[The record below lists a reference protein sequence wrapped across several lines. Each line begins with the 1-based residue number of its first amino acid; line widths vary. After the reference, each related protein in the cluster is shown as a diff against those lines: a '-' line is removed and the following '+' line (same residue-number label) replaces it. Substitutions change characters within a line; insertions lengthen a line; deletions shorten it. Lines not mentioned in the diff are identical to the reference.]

1 MKKFLISVMCAAVSV
16 ASLFG
21 LSACGGGKSG
31 QTVNLVSVTAAEVGV
46 RGDVDYFVVPEPAA
60 SVKVGAMKNLVFSG
74 DVQKLYGGEEGYP
87 QAVVV
92 VKNNIAAN
100 SLIGA
105 LVSELKTSED
115 WLLSEE
121 VSSSTICNAVA
132 SHLTKG
138 MTPTFTEKNLDKSVI
153 ENCSVKFTDARNCK
167 QKVKA
172 FMEKINAVGQSA
184 FGMPQDK
191 FFSEESNFENTE
203 HVGSVSVYAP
213 DGAPALGLAKL
224 MAETSVLNGTDMNYG
239 IVDQKQISVG
249 KRAEHFIFFPVTQK
263 LYRQIYG
270 QHANIGARLR
280 TRYIGLD
287 CRRVNNTVI
296 HIGPVQNR
304 RFRHK
309 FGKNS
314 FDVACLDN
322 ILLFRKKRLYY
333 SVLFRNGQ
341 KLFSLFCGKRFL
353 DSLLHDGVANVC
365 GVCGFVCGGGVVCG
379 FVCVF

>member
-31 QTVNLVSVTAAEVGV
+31 QAVNLVSVTAAEVGV

-224 MAETSVLNGTDMNYG
+224 MAEMPVLNGTDMNYG
-239 IVDQKQISVG
+239 IVDATTIQTYVTGSEPRADICVLPVNLAVKLLGDGEKYKMLGTLTNGNLLLLSAGKPSVTKENISSLKG
-249 KRAEHFIFFPVTQK
+249 K
-263 LYRQIYG
+263 
-270 QHANIGARLR
+270 
-280 TRYIGLD
+280 
-287 CRRVNNTVI
+287 TV
-296 HIGPVQNR
+296 
-304 RFRHK
+304 
-309 FGKNS
+309 
-314 FDVACLDN
+314 
-322 ILLFRKKRLYY
+322 
-333 SVLFRNGQ
+333 
-341 KLFSLFCGKRFL
+341 
-353 DSLLHDGVANVC
+353 
-365 GVCGFVCGGGVVCG
+365 GVVNLAQVPG
-379 FVCVF
+379 LVFKTVLKDNGLEFKELI